1 MCTRKGH
8 AWSSGVFLSTA
19 RHIRPWAK
27 RGHKESVDTNG
38 PRVHIG
44 YMLFDLLD
52 SLSDRKNQ
60 DILLV
65 VLGIAALVVFVA
77 GVVAK

>member
-1 MCTRKGH
+1 M
-8 AWSSGVFLSTA
+8 FQ
-19 RHIRPWAK
+19 
-27 RGHKESVDTNG
+27 
-38 PRVHIG
+38 
-44 YMLFDLLD
+44 FLD

-65 VLGIAALVVFVA
+65 VLGIASLVVFVA